1 MVPDVVN
8 RAVASRPNVLI
19 FLTVFGTGGTEHMVA
34 DLVTHL
40 DPARFHVFA
49 CSLRGGQ
56 FGESLTA
63 RGCPVYTLS
72 VPINGDVHRAHPLA
86 KLQAMRARVA
96 GLEALIER
104 HRIDILH
111 THHLTPLL
119 HAFLASRRAGR
130 RWGWVHTE
138 QIRPDVDVEY
148 ARWIE
153 RVGRWLLRRP
163 DIVTGASDAV
173 GAYLLDVA
181 GVAAD
186 RVRVIH
192 NGVDI
197 ERYSQP
203 HDSAAKRRE
212 LGIPADA
219 WVIGLVANLRP
230 QKNHES
236 LLRAFAKLL
245 PVVPEAWLVLVGD
258 WERRP
263 MLEALAGSL
272 GIRDRV
278 KFLGCRLDVP
288 ELYPVFDVYCLP
300 SHYEGMPLT
309 VLEAMSA
316 GKPVVGTRVVGIQE
330 VITDGQTGLLVAPND
345 PPALAQALLRVRRDA
360 GLGPRLADA
369 ARAYINAH
377 GRLEDMVKRYADA
390 YEHVLAGRA
399 G

>member
-1 MVPDVVN
+1 MN

-40 DPARFHVFA
+40 DPDRFRVFA

-72 VPINGDVHRAHPLA
+72 VPINGDGHRAHPIA

-96 GLEALIER
+96 RLEALIER

-181 GVAAD
+181 GVAAE
-186 RVRVIH
+186 RVRVIY

-197 ERYSQP
+197 DRYSQP

-272 GIRDRV
+272 NIRDRV
-278 KFLGCRLDVP
+278 KFLGC
-288 ELYPVFDVYCLP
+288 
-300 SHYEGMPLT
+300 
-309 VLEAMSA
+309 
-316 GKPVVGTRVVGIQE
+316 QE

>member
-1 MVPDVVN
+1 
-8 RAVASRPNVLI
+8 
-19 FLTVFGTGGTEHMVA
+19 
-34 DLVTHL
+34 
-40 DPARFHVFA
+40 
-49 CSLRGGQ
+49 
-56 FGESLTA
+56 
-63 RGCPVYTLS
+63 
-72 VPINGDVHRAHPLA
+72 
-86 KLQAMRARVA
+86 
-96 GLEALIER
+96 
-104 HRIDILH
+104 
-111 THHLTPLL
+111 
-119 HAFLASRRAGR
+119 
-130 RWGWVHTE
+130 
-138 QIRPDVDVEY
+138 
-148 ARWIE
+148 
-153 RVGRWLLRRP
+153 
-163 DIVTGASDAV
+163 
-173 GAYLLDVA
+173 
-181 GVAAD
+181 
-186 RVRVIH
+186 
-192 NGVDI
+192 
-197 ERYSQP
+197 
-203 HDSAAKRRE
+203 
-212 LGIPADA
+212 
-219 WVIGLVANLRP
+219 ANLRP

-330 VITDGQTGLLVAPND
+330 VITDGQTGLLAAPND

-377 GRLEDMVKRYADA
+377 GRLSIID
-390 YEHVLAGRA
+390 LAGGAQPIANEDRTVWVICNGEIYNFRELRA
-399 G
+399 GLRARGHRFATGSDSETIVHLYEERGEDCVQDLNGMFAFALWDSS

>member
-1 MVPDVVN
+1 MT
-8 RAVASRPNVLI
+8 SRTNVL
-19 FLTVFGTGGTEHMVA
+19 FFHTAFGTGGTARLVA
-34 DLVTHL
+34 DVASRL
-40 DPARFHVFA
+40 DPDRFRVFA
-49 CSLRGGQ
+49 SSMTGGPI
-56 FGESLTA
+56 GESLA
-63 RGCPVYTLS
+63 AGGCPVYTIS
-72 VPINGDVHRAHPLA
+72 EPINGDGDRARPIA
-86 KLQAMRARVA
+86 KLQALRARVA
-96 GLEALIER
+96 RLEALMER
-104 HRIDILH
+104 HRIDVLH

-119 HAFLASRRAGR
+119 HAFLARPRAGR

-186 RVRVIH
+186 RVRVIY
-192 NGVDI
+192 NGVDVD
-197 ERYSQP
+197 RYSQP
-203 HDSAAKRRE
+203 HDGAAKRRE

-219 WVIGLVANLRP
+219 WVIGLVGMLRP
-230 QKNHES
+230 QKNHEL
-236 LLRAFAKLL
+236 LLRAFARLL
-245 PVVPEAWLVLVGD
+245 PVVPEAWVVLVGD

-263 MLEALAGSL
+263 MLEALAGAL

-300 SHYEGMPLT
+300 SHYEGMPFT

-316 GKPVVGTRVVGIQE
+316 GRPVVGTRVVGIQE
-330 VITDGQTGLLVAPND
+330 FIADGETGLLVPPDDPN
-345 PPALAQALLRVRRDA
+345 ALAQALLRMRGDA
-360 GLGPRLADA
+360 ALGHRLAKAGRD
-369 ARAYINAH
+369 YVNAH
-377 GRLEDMVKRYADA
+377 ARLEVMVDRYSALYD
-390 YEHVLAGRA
+390 EVLAT
-399 G
+399 